1 MYCVHSCDCVYLESQ
16 PSVEH
21 LLLGAF
27 DVSLICILKAIRGR
41 EGLVII
47 LNDSV
52 YVSVGAVEA
61 DRLDKVSDWPGEIY
75 CQRLTVNI
83 HLVVL

>member
-1 MYCVHSCDCVYLESQ
+1 MRESQ
-16 PSVEH
+16 HSVEH
-21 LLLGAF
+21 LLLGVF

-47 LNDSV
+47 LNDGV

-61 DRLDKVSDWPGEIY
+61 DRLDKVSDWPGEIH